1 MLKIAAICGPT
12 ASGKTALAVRL
23 RRDFGLPV
31 EMLSVDALQ
40 VYQQLDAGTAKPTP
54 EERQQIPTHLVDI
67 VAPQDA
73 MNAAIWVAHAERA
86 IQDVHARGAW
96 PLLVGGT
103 GLYLRALLRGLAA
116 IPDVPPDV
124 REALASEYATRG
136 ADALWAELRAVDP
149 DYAALTPPQN
159 RQRLLRALEVWRHTG
174 QPFSAYHAAHR
185 AQPDH
190 FACLRISLEPPRDQL
205 LARIRERALAMAEP
219 LWHEV
224 EALRAAG
231 LSADAPGL
239 QAIGYRDAWLA
250 LQNHQPVQFFAE
262 RLVAAHQAYAK
273 KQATWFR
280 NNPAELRVTTAEPA
294 EIAAVL
300 RQWFA
305 SP

>member
-12 ASGKTALAVRL
+12 ASGKTALAVAL

-40 VYQQLDAGTAKPTP
+40 VYRQLDAGTAKPTP
-54 EERQQIPTHLVDI
+54 QEREQIPTHLVDI
-67 VAPQDA
+67 AAPEEP
-73 MNAAIWVAHAERA
+73 MNAAIWVAHAQRA
-86 IQDVHARGAW
+86 ILDVHARGAW

-103 GLYLRALLRGLAA
+103 GLYVRSLLRGLAD
-116 IPDVPPDV
+116 IPDVPPELRD
-124 REALASEYATRG
+124 ALAAEYATRG
-136 ADALWAELRAVDP
+136 PEALWAELHAVDA
-149 DYAALTPPQN
+149 DYAARTPPQN

-174 QPFSAYHAAHR
+174 RTFSAFHAAHQ

-190 FACLRISLEPPRDQL
+190 YACLRISLEPPREVLQE
-205 LARIRERALAMAEP
+205 RIRARALAMAEP

-224 EALRAAG
+224 AALRTAG
-231 LSADAPGL
+231 VAADAPGL

-250 LQNHQPVQFFAE
+250 QKNAEPIADFAE

-280 NNPAELRVTTAEPA
+280 NNPAELRVLAEQPE
-294 EIAAVL
+294 EIAAAL

-305 SP
+305 PE